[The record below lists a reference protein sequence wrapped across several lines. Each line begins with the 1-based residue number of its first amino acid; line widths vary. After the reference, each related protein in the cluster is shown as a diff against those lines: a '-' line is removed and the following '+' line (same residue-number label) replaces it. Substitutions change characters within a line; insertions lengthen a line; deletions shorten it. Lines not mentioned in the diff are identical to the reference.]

1 MCSPLCTTD
10 TRIDRQYQQ
19 SHVPKLASF
28 QQIEH
33 GRDVAGR
40 RCAQAE
46 TIKIFRTV
54 SFGVVD
60 GFPARLF
67 DMNEHVAAFVI
78 FNTVYNLIFSYFF
91 AAFLKNDHPIRQ
103 LFYMFIV
110 LECIL
115 WPLSFSLN
123 RQYILKQVV
132 VFSSW
137 LLSLRVLYRK
147 ESMMRVCLAFLI
159 HSFSAAFIELILAM
173 IFYLIGGNLFNYQ
186 NFMNVPVSFY
196 LMEATAFLVIFTC
209 CIRLA
214 SKAVFEKNR
223 IFVCQFCLF
232 GVQTLV
238 FLFFMLFLF
247 RYRCTYIL
255 CFYLSVFIGDHT
267 DAQHFFLSADRGKP
281 KRAAAEVITAVTK
294 RI

>member
-1 MCSPLCTTD
+1 
-10 TRIDRQYQQ
+10 
-19 SHVPKLASF
+19 
-28 QQIEH
+28 
-33 GRDVAGR
+33 
-40 RCAQAE
+40 
-46 TIKIFRTV
+46 
-54 SFGVVD
+54 
-60 GFPARLF
+60 
-67 DMNEHVAAFVI
+67 MNEHVAAFVI
-78 FNTVYNLIFSYFF
+78 FNTVYNLIFSYFI

-103 LFYMFIV
+103 LFYTFIV

-173 IFYLIGGNLFNYQ
+173 IFYLIVGNLFNYQ

-209 CIRLA
+209 CIRFA

-238 FLFFMLFLF
+238 FLFFCYSFL
-247 RYRCTYIL
+247 
-255 CFYLSVFIGDHT
+255 GT
-267 DAQHFFLSADRGKP
+267 DAHTSYAFTCLYLLAIILMLSISFYQLIVANQKEQQQKSLLLLQKEYEKQLQEYLKISDNEQTFRELRHDLMNYIISNQERADS
-281 KRAAAEVITAVTK
+281 
-294 RI
+294 